1 MPVYTVKKLIGWKA
15 VGGLTEQS
23 HTVLGAELETVNNP
37 FCQQTRAGES
47 EHRAVE
53 ERKTKKKEMIERK

>member
-37 FCQQTRAGES
+37 FCLQTRAGES
-47 EHRAVE
+47 EHRE
-53 ERKTKKKEMIERK
+53 LSRRERPKGRIL